1 MARHIRLQCGVS
13 GGLRK
18 QGGWIMAAAAVVT
31 AVIGA
36 SSAKKKR
43 DADKKAQKDAI
54 EAGDPYG
61 PYRDQAA
68 KELNALTFDSVKD
81 TPEFK
86 ARAIAAERMMAAQG
100 YTGSGNAIYAAAE
113 AGGASYQQ
121 AFDNLARK
129 AGIDKQPG
137 YGHNPAASMASSQQY
152 VDNMSGAANS
162 LIYAGSQLFGNFQ
175 GNGAGAGG
183 SSAASGNPYK
193 GSSPGKG

>member
-1 MARHIRLQCGVS
+1 MRSANLRS
-13 GGLRK
+13 GFTGGSRR
-18 QGGWIMAAAAVVT
+18 QGGWIMAAATVVT
-31 AVIGA
+31 ALVGA

-43 DADKKAQKDAI
+43 DADKKAQQAAIDAS
-54 EAGDPYG
+54 DPYA

-68 KELNALTFDSVKD
+68 KDLNALTFDTVKD

-152 VDNMSGAANS
+152 MDNMSGAANS